1 VLVFQILTRV
11 QQFFTAAVVEA
22 EKELQAVHQVWVV
35 MAVVAQEEKLLLAV
49 MQQLVL
55 AVVAAVAAVKQLAVR
70 VALE

>member
-11 QQFFTAAVVEA
+11 QQFFMAAVVEA

-35 MAVVAQEEKLLLAV
+35 MAAVVREEKLLLAV
-49 MQQLVL
+49 MQQQVLVAVAV
-55 AVVAAVAAVKQLAVR
+55 AVVVKQLAVR